1 MSYAVTG
8 KSVEMCHACPM
19 PVSDGVEP
27 EPGSA
32 VPYCCE
38 TAGVTP
44 MNDALLHASGPALFE
59 FGSSSM
65 KSTATSPGG
74 TPVDGTADHVEAC
87 EPAFAMR
94 PNCVALYVLPAR
106 VTVMFTSFTQLL
118 AMKTAQ
124 HGGAMPA

>member
-1 MSYAVTG
+1 
-8 KSVEMCHACPM
+8 MCHALPM

-44 MNDALLHASGPALFE
+44 MNEALLHASEPAFVE

-65 KSTATSPGG
+65 KRMPTSPGG
-74 TPVDGTADHVEAC
+74 RPVDGIVAQDDAC
-87 EPAFAMR
+87 EPAAAMR

-106 VTVMFTSFTQLL
+106 DTLICTGFAQLFVT
-118 AMKTAQ
+118 KTA
-124 HGGAMPA
+124 